1 MTLADVFTHT
11 RKCFYKCL
19 DRHKEL
25 RQLFTQ
31 EKKKTRKKTGLQF
44 ISGQP
49 GRRGKSNTVRWLK
62 DVGETKLK
70 ATAAAKEHNAKEK
83 WGVTH
88 IVLMSN

>member
-1 MTLADVFTHT
+1 M
-11 RKCFYKCL
+11 
-19 DRHKEL
+19 
-25 RQLFTQ
+25 
-31 EKKKTRKKTGLQF
+31 
-44 ISGQP
+44 
-49 GRRGKSNTVRWLK
+49 VRWLK